1 VLYLQLLTTSE
12 STCSICQFTD
22 SSGCNNSKNPFNTA
36 FILGIPTSS
45 GCSNTKVQGLADMEE
60 ITETGDNTTAIAAL
74 NPVCQGSRKPDTATV
89 NGQDYNI
96 TDENR
101 KEIMRDLLSL
111 DATSFGTKWQTVHRG
126 PNTRLSSTPVAAR
139 AKGSIS

>member
-1 VLYLQLLTTSE
+1 
-12 STCSICQFTD
+12 
-22 SSGCNNSKNPFNTA
+22 
-36 FILGIPTSS
+36 
-45 GCSNTKVQGLADMEE
+45 MEE
-60 ITETGDNTTAIAAL
+60 ISETGGNTTAMAAV
-74 NPVCQGSRKPDTATV
+74 NPVCRGSRKPDTATV

-111 DATSFGTKWQTVHRG
+111 DATSFATKWQAVHRG